1 MKIEIHKEG
10 SKANILLDG
19 KPVEN
24 GCMGFEVVSNGGGF
38 ATVTLKFVIKDLNF
52 DAVVDALSL
61 QDQEA
66 FRMTPSLKR
75 FR

>member
-10 SKANILLDG
+10 SKAVILLDG

-38 ATVTLKFVIKDLNF
+38 ATVTLKFVVKDLNF
-52 DAVVDALSL
+52 DATVDALNL

-66 FRMTPSLKR
+66 SRTTPSLKR